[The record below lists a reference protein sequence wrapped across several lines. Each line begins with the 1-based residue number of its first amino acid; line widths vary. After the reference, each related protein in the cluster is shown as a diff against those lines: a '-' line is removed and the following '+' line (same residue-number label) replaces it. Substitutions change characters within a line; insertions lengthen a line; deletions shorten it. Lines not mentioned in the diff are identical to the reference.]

1 MGVGLIPGCVLRDWG
16 AIAGWWCYTWIE
28 LPQACADREGWWAV
42 RLTLHACMLRGMLCL
57 LSLSLVLQVGWCGA
71 LVAAGCLKPCCQQQL
86 CGYLHSSTWLCL
98 AQEHAGWVWQ
108 FLRVVSRCQMGAHAT
123 MACAHALTRSQARP
137 IVDESIIYYQLVFV
151 AWTAVM
157 EYVGSCH

>member
-1 MGVGLIPGCVLRDWG
+1 MGC
-16 AIAGWWCYTWIE
+16 AAYF
-28 LPQACADREGWWAV
+28 ACM
-42 RLTLHACMLRGMLCL
+42 HACMLRGMLCL

-137 IVDESIIYYQLVFV
+137 IVDESIIYYQLAFV
-151 AWTAVM
+151 AWTAVIGVCWQLLLNVLM
-157 EYVGSCH
+157 PALQQTLFDSRSHHLLRLHLRHVS